1 MRQNKDDLQR
11 RAINSKDVRELS
23 LSENGSVG
31 GRPDQVRSDNKN
43 NKRKKKMNKNQN
55 TVTETE
61 TETDDIMSTRKES
74 LPKSSLYIPDDLEND
89 NIISI
94 RNSNLE
100 PEMNEKDII
109 RASETRY

>member
-55 TVTETE
+55 TVTET
-61 TETDDIMSTRKES
+61 DDIMSRRKES